1 MPRAKAR
8 RLLPFVWVILSHPSP
23 LVKPEEKNLS
33 VFFTSLPVRDFPG
46 RGPEKFSPLEC
57 KKLLTFYIPSAMLM
71 MSKEFDSS
79 AEKVFSP
86 ALPPRQ
92 TGGFPITS
100 SRKDGSL

>member
-33 VFFTSLPVRDFPG
+33 AFFTSLPVRDFPG
-46 RGPEKFSPLEC
+46 RGPEKFSHSEC
-57 KKLLTFYIPSAMLM
+57 KKLLTFYVPSAMLM

-79 AEKVFSP
+79 AEKVSP
-86 ALPPRQ
+86 RASAPAAE
-92 TGGFPITS
+92 GFPITS

>member
-46 RGPEKFSPLEC
+46 QGAGEIFSLG
-57 KKLLTFYIPSAMLM
+57 M
-71 MSKEFDSS
+71 
-79 AEKVFSP
+79 
-86 ALPPRQ
+86 
-92 TGGFPITS
+92 
-100 SRKDGSL
+100 